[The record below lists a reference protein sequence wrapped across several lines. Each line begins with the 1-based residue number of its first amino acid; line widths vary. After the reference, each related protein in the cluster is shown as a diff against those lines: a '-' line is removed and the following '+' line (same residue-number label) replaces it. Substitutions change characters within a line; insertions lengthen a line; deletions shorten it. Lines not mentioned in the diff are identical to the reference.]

1 MREIKFRYRVQDR
14 KTKQIIIFCLSIDQV
29 ESTPTGFTEN
39 FFNWMKFDLLSR
51 DEYIGLKD
59 KNGVEIYEGDIIKGG
74 LMTSPDLEND
84 TLEYSI
90 GTVVFSDCQFECNA
104 DDVNIDCY
112 FNIEIMGDM
121 YKNPELLKGN

>member
-51 DEYIGLKD
+51 DEYTGLKD
-59 KNGVEIYEGDIIKGG
+59 KNGNESFESDYIKSEFGIEGIIIFDLGAFSVDIKK
-74 LMTSPDLEND
+74 
-84 TLEYSI
+84 I
-90 GTVVFSDCQFECNA
+90 GEKSMYDIASKPCLFD
-104 DDVNIDCY
+104 
-112 FNIEIMGDM
+112 MGDFEIIGNQWG
-121 YKNPELLKGN
+121 NPELLKGN